1 MKLVLPFSLR
11 FAGLL
16 MYGAILA
23 GLIYL
28 FVYYES
34 PDWLVITCLLVYLFI
49 FQMSYGTNEGYIVMR
64 KLE

>member
-1 MKLVLPFSLR
+1 
-11 FAGLL
+11 